1 MSFLL
6 FETGSLHSPDCPGT
20 YYVHQASLKLTCLC
34 HRWKTCTIMPSSL
47 KQLPLCVDFRSRSSF
62 SPLFWYSFKDILQSC
77 ISFIPMK
84 LCGILS
90 EDNMQCRQANKT
102 NILSQEENILLV
114 VATMGDG
121 MIYSE
126 QNKQGSWAREEELCS
141 SYQQ

>member
-1 MSFLL
+1 
-6 FETGSLHSPDCPGT
+6 
-20 YYVHQASLKLTCLC
+20 
-34 HRWKTCTIMPSSL
+34 
-47 KQLPLCVDFRSRSSF
+47 
-62 SPLFWYSFKDILQSC
+62 
-77 ISFIPMK
+77 MK

-126 QNKQGSWAREEELCS
+126 QNKQGS
-141 SYQQ
+141 